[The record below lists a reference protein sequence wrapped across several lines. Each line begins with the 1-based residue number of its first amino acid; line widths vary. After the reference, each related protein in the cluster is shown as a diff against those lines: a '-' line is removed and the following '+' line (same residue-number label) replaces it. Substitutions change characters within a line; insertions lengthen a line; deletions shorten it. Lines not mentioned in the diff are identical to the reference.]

1 MILQDKTKRWK
12 CRHDSKGIV
21 VVDPRVHSQLLFR
34 AGVDRIFASKLQHK
48 LGQKNLFH
56 CRSQPLEIM
65 RGDAA
70 NNRWTVSEDGE
81 VLMAEKKDVVEQI
94 NMALVAHD
102 YDIRLNIAT
111 EIPADVVSAH
121 QSNTGVPPIDTEA
134 WIIERRKKRS
144 SYTCKEAS
152 KWRIDFT
159 EVDAT
164 HRVDAHGRQ
173 RKDSKE
179 LELEFELE
187 RQVMID
193 WLKERDPSKVIATT
207 RVIAQELA
215 AIIDY
220 CIPSET
226 GAEKEQS
233 LAVVE
238 DADYVYEV
246 AFLTARLRG
255 LSVPSREEVHAAYKR
270 RAVFDFIG
278 CMPVNLT
285 RHNLIELQQPASGYF
300 VTEKSDGVRYLL
312 YVIPDIHSSSS
323 IALLVDRSTT
333 MYRFRECELVGRVLG
348 AGTVLDGEL
357 VFNRSF
363 KENVFLVFDVL
374 VWRGIPRVEDD
385 FQLRHD
391 LIRTSILPAY
401 EDGIQRAIKGNE
413 SGSTIAPLRL
423 IRKAF
428 VSSRELSTLLGKM
441 TLLAGEHVFFDTDRR
456 HHRSDG
462 LIFQPN
468 AKYVFSRHFQLLKWK
483 WPELRTV
490 DLKVVQEE
498 VELPLGGQQSS
509 SSAARSEWVVY
520 LYCTGPDQVPINCTK
535 RGDVNVGLGEFDT
548 YRLLGDIENSPYDEK
563 RKGASSSIVEVAY
576 DVHEGMWSY
585 VQLRRDKASPNFIDT
600 VLGVFMEQAEAINI
614 EELEYA
620 LNAAAHGLENDY
632 EVRLAKMKTQLLDWQ
647 RGVIKKGKK

>member
-1 MILQDKTKRWK
+1 MILQDKSKRWK
-12 CRHDSKGIV
+12 CRHGSKGIV
-21 VVDPRVHSQLLFR
+21 VVDPRVNSQLLFR
-34 AGVDRIFASKLQHK
+34 AGVDRIFASKLLHK
-48 LGQKNLFH
+48 LGQKTLFH
-56 CRSQPLEIM
+56 CNSQPMEIM
-65 RGDAA
+65 RSDAA
-70 NNRWTVSEDGE
+70 SNRWTVSEGGVVVMVE
-81 VLMAEKKDVVEQI
+81 QKDVVEQI

-111 EIPADVVSAH
+111 EIPVE
-121 QSNTGVPPIDTEA
+121 SNAKMPPIDFEA

-144 SYTCKEAS
+144 SYTCKEVS

-164 HRVDAHGRQ
+164 HRVDARGMQ

-207 RVIAQELA
+207 RVIAQELV

-226 GAEKEQS
+226 GAEKEHS

-255 LSVPSREEVHAAYKR
+255 LSVPLREDVHAVYKR
-270 RAVFDFIG
+270 KAVFDFIG

-285 RHNLIELQQPASGYF
+285 RHNLIDLQQPASGYF

-312 YVIPDIHSSSS
+312 YVIPDIHSSTGSP
-323 IALLVDRSTT
+323 IAVLVDRSTT
-333 MYRFRECELVGRVLG
+333 MYRFRECELVGHVLG
-348 AGTVLDGEL
+348 PGTVLDGEL

-374 VWRGIPRVEDD
+374 VWRGTPLVEDD

-391 LIRTSILPAY
+391 LIRTDILPAF
-401 EDGIQRAIKGNE
+401 EDGIRHASKGNDLG
-413 SGSTIAPLRL
+413 GSTIAPLRL

-441 TLLAGEHVFFDTDRR
+441 TLQAGEHVFFDTDRR

-498 VELPLGGQQSS
+498 VELLPLGGTTSS
-509 SSAARSEWVVY
+509 VARSEWVVY
-520 LYCTGPDQVPINCTK
+520 LYCSGPDQVPINCTK

-548 YRLLGDIENSPYDEK
+548 YRLLGDIENAPPEDK
-563 RKGASSSIVEVAY
+563 RKGAFSSSIVEVAY

-585 VQLRRDKASPNFIDT
+585 VQLRRDKTSPNFIDT
-600 VLGVFMEQAEAINI
+600 VLGVFMEQAEAIHI

-632 EVRLAKMKTQLLDWQ
+632 EVRLVKMKTQLLDWQ

>member
-12 CRHDSKGIV
+12 CRHGSKGIV
-21 VVDPRVHSQLLFR
+21 VVDPRVNSHLLFR
-34 AGVDRIFASKLQHK
+34 AGVDRIFASKLLQK
-48 LGQKNLFH
+48 LGQKTLFH
-56 CRSQPLEIM
+56 CNSQPLEIM

-70 NNRWTVSEDGE
+70 NNRWTVSEGGV
-81 VLMAEKKDVVEQI
+81 VLMVEQKDVVEQI

-102 YDIRLNIAT
+102 YDIRMNIAT
-111 EIPADVVSAH
+111 EIPVE
-121 QSNTGVPPIDTEA
+121 SNARILPIDTEA

-164 HRVDAHGRQ
+164 HRVDARGMQ
-173 RKDSKE
+173 WKDSKE

-226 GAEKEQS
+226 GAEKEHS

-255 LSVPSREEVHAAYKR
+255 LSVPLREDVHAVYKR
-270 RAVFDFIG
+270 KAVFDFIG

-285 RHNLIELQQPASGYF
+285 RHNLIDLQQPASGYF

-312 YVIPDIHSSSS
+312 YVIPDTHSSTVDSP
-323 IALLVDRSTT
+323 IAVLIDRSTT

-374 VWRGIPRVEDD
+374 VWRGTPRVEDD

-391 LIRTSILPAY
+391 LIRTDILPAF
-401 EDGIQRAIKGNE
+401 EDGIRHASKGNDPG
-413 SGSTIAPLRL
+413 GSTIAPLRL

-428 VSSRELSTLLGKM
+428 VSSWELSTLLGKM
-441 TLLAGEHVFFDTDRR
+441 TLQAGEHVFFDTERR

-498 VELPLGGQQSS
+498 VELLPLGGTMSS
-509 SSAARSEWVVY
+509 SVSRSEWVVY
-520 LYCTGPDQVPINCTK
+520 LYCSGPDQVLINCTK

-548 YRLLGDIENSPYDEK
+548 YRLLGDIENAPPQDK
-563 RKGASSSIVEVAY
+563 RKGVFSSIVEVAY

-585 VQLRRDKASPNFIDT
+585 VQLRRDKTSPNFIDT
-600 VLGVFMEQAEAINI
+600 VLGVFMEQAEAIHI

-632 EVRLAKMKTQLLDWQ
+632 EVRLVKMKTQLLDWQ